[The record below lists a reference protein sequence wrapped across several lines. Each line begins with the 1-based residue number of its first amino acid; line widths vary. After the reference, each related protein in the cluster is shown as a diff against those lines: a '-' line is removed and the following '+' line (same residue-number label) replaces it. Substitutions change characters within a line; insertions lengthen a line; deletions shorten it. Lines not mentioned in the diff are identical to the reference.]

1 MDRGVVQCNCT
12 VPSPTQFQF
21 PSTYKRCNT
30 TPGYKIQSGTFATG
44 PSVPSKLGDK
54 YNGAVLTPSGLVVFV
69 PCSADAVAIYDPMT
83 NTFTVGPSVGV
94 HPSTEDKVAF
104 FRRWG
109 YLSVPNVLEG
119 EALVNTQK
127 AFTKH
132 TKQLR
137 DAWLAGK
144 AGVPRRYFDLENF
157 VELDRLFLD
166 LGTRPSLYACAE
178 AEAPTKFV
186 RLCEE
191 ETKLP
196 LKRRPTDC
204 LLTTGHADWD
214 AHCRSRQ
221 PGAI

>member
-94 HPSTEDKVAF
+94 HPGSC
-104 FRRWG
+104 R
-109 YLSVPNVLEG
+109 
-119 EALVNTQK
+119 
-127 AFTKH
+127 
-132 TKQLR
+132 
-137 DAWLAGK
+137 
-144 AGVPRRYFDLENF
+144 
-157 VELDRLFLD
+157 
-166 LGTRPSLYACAE
+166 
-178 AEAPTKFV
+178 
-186 RLCEE
+186 
-191 ETKLP
+191 
-196 LKRRPTDC
+196 
-204 LLTTGHADWD
+204 
-214 AHCRSRQ
+214 AHHR
-221 PGAI
+221 